1 MINVEQFKKLTKW
14 RRQQAKAEESAQSQD
29 SSLDR
34 NCSLGQDGHLS
45 QSLTMAIAD
54 SSVISLGV
62 VAVPAADGFPD
73 RQVITGLSVVQNR
86 IELVQFR
93 LKDEAPL
100 Q

>member
-1 MINVEQFKKLTKW
+1 
-14 RRQQAKAEESAQSQD
+14 
-29 SSLDR
+29 
-34 NCSLGQDGHLS
+34 
-45 QSLTMAIAD
+45 MAIAD

-73 RQVITGLSVVQNR
+73 RQVVTGLSVVQNR
-86 IELVQFR
+86 IEFVQFR